1 MGLSVDGS
9 LMTIPAKNDTTTFCL
24 GMDMRTNIEVT
35 SRPQVTNDVSY
46 LTCGISGQ
54 DVWMVQQ
61 ASISYQGRGTT
72 TASVVD
78 VFGGSHNEYPFT
90 DQTAYFYGTT
100 LYLFQETKMNKID
113 PIPKQN
119 LGTTGTFPTVWDPA
133 LPGYNIDYVHFID
146 ANTFYAIV
154 TNTPS
159 TIYKCSIDS
168 GGAVTVLYQT
178 PVSEDKVGAVPSIHT
193 NVVDEVVHIFVM
205 ISGDI
210 LHFVDDGTAI
220 LQEGDAWTID
230 ATVLALS
237 GPPLASCSDFVQ
249 NQDETDVDCGGA
261 TCSTCN
267 VGKKCNQNSDC
278 STDLCMGGICG
289 KCNTI
294 VIGCNSEN

>member
-1 MGLSVDGS
+1 
-9 LMTIPAKNDTTTFCL
+9 
-24 GMDMRTNIEVT
+24 
-35 SRPQVTNDVSY
+35 
-46 LTCGISGQ
+46 
-54 DVWMVQQ
+54 MVQQ
-61 ASISYQGRGTT
+61 ASISYQERGTT
-72 TASVVD
+72 TASIVD

-278 STDLCMGGICG
+278 STDLCMGWYLW
-289 KCNTI
+289 
-294 VIGCNSEN
+294 

>member
-1 MGLSVDGS
+1 
-9 LMTIPAKNDTTTFCL
+9 
-24 GMDMRTNIEVT
+24 
-35 SRPQVTNDVSY
+35 
-46 LTCGISGQ
+46 
-54 DVWMVQQ
+54 MVQQ

-119 LGTTGTFPTVWDPA
+119 LGMTGTFPTVWTIPTPNGFSEPDISAVAFSDP
-133 LPGYNIDYVHFID
+133 I
-146 ANTFYAIV
+146 TFYAAV
-154 TNTPS
+154 DDSYPRYS
-159 TIYKCSIDS
+159 IYKCSISS

-178 PVSEDKVGAVPSIHT
+178 PVSEDRVGAVPSIHT
-193 NVVDEVVHIFVM
+193 NVIDEVVHIFVM

-237 GPPLASCSDFVQ
+237 GPPLASCSDLVQ

-261 TCSTCN
+261 TCSTCS

-294 VIGCNSEN
+294 VISCNSEN